1 MENGKSEWIGKI
13 SLSINSLS
21 SLWKQQLPWRGK
33 KVDLFAKMLEASWLS
48 SPLGT
53 WRQSMCVRVPLRVS
67 VHTQGHL
74 ASVGNLSTSSPCD
87 PRSNNLITDTFR
99 NSSWLANNPRRQS
112 CFDVSCW
119 GGSLNIRT
127 YLCSTAV
134 ISFDFLVWSWCFS
147 SICLWKL
154 NISEKK
160 NKLRKREDGSCVHFL
175 SVCYKL
181 NSQIKRVYGFA
192 VDLPPNH

>member
-1 MENGKSEWIGKI
+1 METKYVCLCAPVWVCTHTGALGQCREPVHQ
-13 SLSINSLS
+13 L
-21 SLWKQQLPWRGK
+21 SLWPQKQQST
-33 KVDLFAKMLEASWLS
+33 AK
-48 SPLGT
+48 
-53 WRQSMCVRVPLRVS
+53 
-67 VHTQGHL
+67 
-74 ASVGNLSTSSPCD
+74 
-87 PRSNNLITDTFR
+87 LITDTFR

-160 NKLRKREDGSCVHFL
+160 NKLWKREDGSCVHFL